1 MTKAK
6 PTQEQLS
13 AYFFNECDDLTISL
27 VEEWFYHFGKT
38 EEASVML
45 HELWKELELN
55 MSESGREDAARAFNL
70 FRSRL
75 ENQNEI
81 RKKPLRVFANWF
93 GKVAAILV
101 VQLLAGSVYWY
112 LQVRNDAEIQWVE
125 KSVAYGEIEKVVLP
139 DGSVVWLN
147 AGSTILYPERFSSRS
162 RQIFLDGEGYFDVS
176 PDKFCPMR
184 VTVKGNTVEVLGTS
198 FNLRAYKEDDMIDLS
213 LLEGSVAF
221 SPAGTR
227 SPVCVLS
234 PGEALSYNTAEKH
247 LTQTCFSKDNF
258 TIWKEGGLYFKN
270 KPLADIARQLERTF
284 NLKIIFR
291 NSQVRNIRYHMA
303 FVNNESIDEILDYI
317 DRDSRITV
325 ERNGD
330 IVEIY

>member
-101 VQLLAGSVYWY
+101 VPLLAGSVYWY
-112 LQVRNDAEIQWVE
+112 LQVRNDAEYQIL
-125 KSVAYGEIEKVVLP
+125 VA
-139 DGSVVWLN
+139 
-147 AGSTILYPERFSSRS
+147 
-162 RQIFLDGEGYFDVS
+162 
-176 PDKFCPMR
+176 
-184 VTVKGNTVEVLGTS
+184 
-198 FNLRAYKEDDMIDLS
+198 
-213 LLEGSVAF
+213 
-221 SPAGTR
+221 
-227 SPVCVLS
+227 
-234 PGEALSYNTAEKH
+234 
-247 LTQTCFSKDNF
+247 
-258 TIWKEGGLYFKN
+258 
-270 KPLADIARQLERTF
+270 
-284 NLKIIFR
+284 
-291 NSQVRNIRYHMA
+291 
-303 FVNNESIDEILDYI
+303 
-317 DRDSRITV
+317 
-325 ERNGD
+325 
-330 IVEIY
+330 